1 MAERHQRLF
10 ESVATVLLALATVAT
25 AWSGY
30 PASRWHG
37 KQAVAFS
44 TANAARIESA
54 RSAGVANR
62 QIQIDVATFIQ
73 FVDAYATGESEL
85 AAFYRARFRPE
96 FKPAVEAWIA
106 TEPLKTEGAPQ
117 TPFAMPEYTLAE
129 SIRSE
134 ELDRTA
140 TAAAA
145 LARVDIQRAD
155 NYVLCAVLFAAV
167 LFFAGFA
174 TRLQGQGPRLA
185 VLGIG
190 AAMFV
195 GTLAWMATFPIS
207 VGV

>member
-1 MAERHQRLF
+1 
-10 ESVATVLLALATVAT
+10 
-25 AWSGY
+25 
-30 PASRWHG
+30 
-37 KQAVAFS
+37 
-44 TANAARIESA
+44 
-54 RSAGVANR
+54 
-62 QIQIDVATFIQ
+62 
-73 FVDAYATGESEL
+73 
-85 AAFYRARFRPE
+85 
-96 FKPAVEAWIA
+96 
-106 TEPLKTEGAPQ
+106 
-117 TPFAMPEYTLAE
+117 MPEYTLAE
-129 SIRSE
+129 STRSE

-195 GTLAWMATFPIS
+195 GTLVWMATFPIS

>member
-1 MAERHQRLF
+1 LADRHQRLF

-30 PASRWHG
+30 QASRWHG

-44 TANAARIESA
+44 TANATRIESA

-129 SIRSE
+129 STRSE

-195 GTLAWMATFPIS
+195 GTLVWMATFPIS

>member
-30 PASRWHG
+30 QASRWHG

-44 TANAARIESA
+44 TANATRIESA

-117 TPFAMPEYTLAE
+117 TPFVMPEYTLAE
-129 SIRSE
+129 STRSE
-134 ELDRTA
+134 GLDRKA
-140 TAAAA
+140 TAASA

-190 AAMFV
+190 GAMFV
-195 GTLAWMATFPIS
+195 GTLVWMATFPIS